1 MSVKFNAVVEI
12 SVDEEFIKP
21 YDNGEI
27 PYEQA
32 LSAIINDALNKRG
45 NSSKTKVYRHN
56 MFERLNENA
65 EDYLIRDAKE
75 EIENEIL
82 NSKMCIGGSCED

>member
-1 MSVKFNAVVEI
+1 MAIKFNLIAEVLVDDSVVKSYEG
-12 SVDEEFIKP
+12 VDFEFK
-21 YDNGEI
+21 
-27 PYEQA
+27 
-32 LSAIINDALNKRG
+32 DALAKFISDTLREKG
-45 NSSKTKVYRHN
+45 YGTRTKVYRHN

-82 NSKMCIGGSCED
+82 TQHCIGGNCED

>member
-1 MSVKFNAVVEI
+1 MATKFNLIVEV
-12 SVDEEFIKP
+12 SVDSSVVDE
-21 YDNGEI
+21 YDKINSDYGET
-27 PYEQA
+27 
-32 LSAIINDALNKRG
+32 LSAIIQDSFRRSIYATR
-45 NSSKTKVYRHN
+45 TKVYRHN

-65 EDYLIRDAKE
+65 EDYILRDAQE

>member
-1 MSVKFNAVVEI
+1 MSVKFNVIAEVLVDSSVVDGFKGLD
-12 SVDEEFIKP
+12 SEFK
-21 YDNGEI
+21 
-27 PYEQA
+27 
-32 LSAIINDALNKRG
+32 DALAIFI
-45 NSSKTKVYRHN
+45 SSTLREKGYGTRIKVYQHN

-82 NSKMCIGGSCED
+82 TQHCVGGNCED

>member
-1 MSVKFNAVVEI
+1 MATKFNIVVEV
-12 SVDEEFIKP
+12 SVDKNVVDE
-21 YDNGEI
+21 YDKIGSA
-27 PYEQA
+27 YEDT
-32 LSAIINDALNKRG
+32 LSAIIQDTFKR
-45 NSSKTKVYRHN
+45 NIYTSRNKVYRHN

-65 EDYLIRDAKE
+65 EDYILRDAQE

>member
-1 MSVKFNAVVEI
+1 MAIKFNVIVEVNVDKDV
-12 SVDEEFIKP
+12 VDE
-21 YDNGEI
+21 YDKIDSDYGETI
-27 PYEQA
+27 
-32 LSAIINDALNKRG
+32 SAIIQD
-45 NSSKTKVYRHN
+45 SSKRNIYTTRTKVYRHN

-82 NSKMCIGGSCED
+82 TQHCIGGNCED

>member
-1 MSVKFNAVVEI
+1 MAIKFNVIVEVNVDKDV
-12 SVDEEFIKP
+12 VDE
-21 YDNGEI
+21 YDKIDSDYGETI
-27 PYEQA
+27 
-32 LSAIINDALNKRG
+32 SAIIQDSFKR
-45 NSSKTKVYRHN
+45 NIYTTRTKVYRHN

-82 NSKMCIGGSCED
+82 TQHCIGGNCED

>member
-1 MSVKFNAVVEI
+1 MATKFNVIVEVNVDKDV
-12 SVDEEFIKP
+12 VDE
-21 YDNGEI
+21 YDKIDSDYGETI
-27 PYEQA
+27 
-32 LSAIINDALNKRG
+32 SAIIQDSFKR
-45 NSSKTKVYRHN
+45 NIYTTRTKVYRHN

-82 NSKMCIGGSCED
+82 TQHCIGGNCED